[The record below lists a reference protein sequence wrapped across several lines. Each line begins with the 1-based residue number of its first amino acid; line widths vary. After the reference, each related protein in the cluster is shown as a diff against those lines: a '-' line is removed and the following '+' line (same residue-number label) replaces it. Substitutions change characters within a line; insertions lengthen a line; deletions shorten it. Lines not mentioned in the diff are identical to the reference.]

1 MIPRI
6 THLVRGAPVLLALC
20 IVLSSTSSCSTCN
33 DGKPCTPTGMTP
45 VPTPV
50 PTPTP
55 PQPTPTPT
63 PTSTPVATP
72 TATPVPTP
80 TPPQATPT
88 PTPTSTPVATPTA
101 TPVPTPTPCVYA
113 IVIQPRSF
121 PAVGGNGGF
130 SIETNKPT
138 CTWTSISNASWIRI
152 TSGASGTGNGA
163 TNYIVDPNAGGP
175 RTATITSAGK
185 LFTIAQEGR

>member
-6 THLVRGAPVLLALC
+6 THLVRGAPVLLVLC
-20 IVLSSTSSCSTCN
+20 IVLGTISSCSTCN

-45 VPTPV
+45 IP
-50 PTPTP
+50 
-55 PQPTPTPT
+55 
-63 PTSTPVATP
+63 
-72 TATPVPTP
+72 PVPTP

-101 TPVPTPTPCVYA
+101 TPVPTLTPCVYA